1 MDSIGQGRPTTPI
14 GFRWPEESVVLEA
27 LARTVRPEQID
38 AVLAIRGR
46 KKRRIRRLP
55 LVAVVWLVICFG
67 VWSQDNIPTIWRR
80 LGGTLRALFAAPSSA
95 TSGAMPTGCHGRDH
109 ISDAS

>member
-1 MDSIGQGRPTTPI
+1 MESIGQGRPAAAI
-14 GFRWPEESVVLEA
+14 GFCWPAESVVLEA
-27 LARTVRPEQID
+27 LSATIRPEMID
-38 AVLAIRGR
+38 AVLASGRG

-80 LGGTLRALFAAPSSA
+80 LGGTLRALFAALDERRPPGNLRRPA
-95 TSGAMPTGCHGRDH
+95 GL
-109 ISDAS
+109 